1 MAPPSPH
8 RSSILNLFKAGVP
21 PVDIIKR
28 LGVPSRT
35 VYDSISRFKKLGTF
49 LDRCGR
55 GKKPTVVTPDRIK
68 AVKER
73 IRRNPQHQKNGEGQ
87 AETYLLPCKKAAIL
101 SEATTKKRLER
112 SKKLLQ
118 RTRNGEH
125 LVTVFSDEKLFTLQA
140 EFNPQNHRVLAETSE
155 EAFANGR
162 TIHQASHPASVMVF
176 GAVCADGKS
185 PLLFV
190 DQGVKINKEVY
201 ISQILEKTLL
211 PWAQKHFNGRRW
223 VFQQDGAPAHT
234 AKLSQQ
240 WCETHLP
247 AFIPKDEWPPSSPD
261 LNPLDYS
268 IWGVLQ
274 NKVNA
279 KPHSSIEALKK
290 TLVKEWDALSPE
302 YLRATIDAYPRRLRA
317 VIEKRGGRMEQY

>member
-8 RSSILNLFKAGVP
+8 RSSILKLFKGGVVS
-21 PVDIIKR
+21 VDIIKR

-49 LDRCGR
+49 LDRRGR
-55 GKKPTVVTPDRIK
+55 RRKATVVTPDRIK

-73 IRRNPQHQKNGEGQ
+73 IRRNAHRSIRKMAEGMR
-87 AETYLLPCKKAAIL
+87 I
-101 SEATTKKRLER
+101 SRR
-112 SKKLLQ
+112 SLGRIVKDKLKLTCY
-118 RTRNGEH
+118 RRNFGPARPGPI
-125 LVTVFSDEKLFTLQA
+125 FDKSD
-140 EFNPQNHRVLAETSE
+140 
-155 EAFANGR
+155 
-162 TIHQASHPASVMVF
+162 PASVMVF
-176 GAVCADGKS
+176 GAVCAYGKS

-211 PWAQKHFNGRRW
+211 PWAQTHFNGRHW
-223 VFQQDGAPAHT
+223 LFQQDGAPAHT

-290 TLVKEWDALSPE
+290 TLLKEWDALSPD

-317 VIEKRGGRMEQY
+317 VIQKRGGRMEQN